1 MYSKFVTNPEEV
13 LFDRYII
20 NILTIVSENPMIK
33 KFDITRKL
41 NTSSEKPA
49 ILISR
54 MVECG
59 ILNET
64 PGERNIKHISLTAE
78 GERYLT
84 MIQAMVAGKSMESTN
99 YESSASVRD
108 SVKGGQ

>member
-1 MYSKFVTNPEEV
+1 MTNPEEV

-20 NILTIVSENPMIK
+20 DILTIVSENPMIK
-33 KFDITRKL
+33 KFDITKRL

-49 ILISR
+49 ILIGR

-64 PGERNIKHISLTAE
+64 PGERNIKHISLTEE

-84 MIQAMVAGKSMESTN
+84 MIKAMITGKSIEPTN
-99 YESSASVRD
+99 YGSSASVRD
-108 SVKGGQ
+108 SVKGG